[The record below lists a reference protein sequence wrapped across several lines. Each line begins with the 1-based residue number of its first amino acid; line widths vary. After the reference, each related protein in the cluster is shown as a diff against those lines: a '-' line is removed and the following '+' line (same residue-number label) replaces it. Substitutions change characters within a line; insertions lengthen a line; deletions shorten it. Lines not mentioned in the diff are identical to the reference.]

1 MGKKIIISFILTLL
15 FSGHLALAQSLGST
29 NYQINDSE
37 FDSAGGVS
45 SSTNYQSQDAMTSQD
60 ESQVSSTTFN
70 LFSGFIKRSFPH
82 VPGTPTLV
90 NTGGSLSTQLDFV
103 VVQGNG
109 NASDVEYAIA
119 ISSDNFTT
127 TSYVQAD
134 DTVGATTV
142 WQTYTAWGGATGQR
156 ISGLTS
162 LTTYKIKVKA
172 RYAANTET
180 AFSSEAS
187 AATASGV
194 QTFTFTI
201 SGVAAGS
208 SVAGTTTTT
217 DSTATGASFG
227 TLNNNTNYTAA
238 QILAVNT
245 NSVSGY
251 SVTASQDHSLRNSSS
266 LATIGDFS
274 GTASDNEGQGGFG
287 YALQNILASDASFV
301 YNASGRTFNSKGFQT
316 TPVTVMGNAGSSNA
330 QVYLVYRLRIDA
342 TQPSGGYSNQITY
355 TGTANF

>member
-127 TSYVQAD
+127 TNYVQAD

-142 WQTYTAWGGATGQR
+142 WQSIQ
-156 ISGLTS
+156 
-162 LTTYKIKVKA
+162 
-172 RYAANTET
+172 
-180 AFSSEAS
+180 
-187 AATASGV
+187 
-194 QTFTFTI
+194 
-201 SGVAAGS
+201 
-208 SVAGTTTTT
+208 
-217 DSTATGASFG
+217 
-227 TLNNNTNYTAA
+227 
-238 QILAVNT
+238 QIL
-245 NSVSGY
+245 
-251 SVTASQDHSLRNSSS
+251 
-266 LATIGDFS
+266 
-274 GTASDNEGQGGFG
+274 
-287 YALQNILASDASFV
+287 
-301 YNASGRTFNSKGFQT
+301 QT
-316 TPVTVMGNAGSSNA
+316 
-330 QVYLVYRLRIDA
+330 L
-342 TQPSGGYSNQITY
+342 
-355 TGTANF
+355 